1 MIVTEG
7 ATGHNT
13 RGTGRDQ
20 VGTGAAASLALA
32 NEFAIVLM
40 MSIRVPILTLMP
52 HSWQLAGLW
61 YLETKLE
68 KRRESDPGLFW
79 HDRCEA
85 PSPC

>member
-1 MIVTEG
+1 
-7 ATGHNT
+7 
-13 RGTGRDQ
+13 
-20 VGTGAAASLALA
+20 
-32 NEFAIVLM
+32 
-40 MSIRVPILTLMP
+40 
-52 HSWQLAGLW
+52 LAGLW